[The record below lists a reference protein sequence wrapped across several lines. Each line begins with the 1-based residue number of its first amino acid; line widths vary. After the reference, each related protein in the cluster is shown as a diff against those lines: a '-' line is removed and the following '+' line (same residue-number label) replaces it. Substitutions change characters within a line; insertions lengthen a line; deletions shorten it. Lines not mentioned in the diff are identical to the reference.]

1 MRIPSAVLAAMLA
14 ACAPAPAPPRPP
26 LPAAPVLVDGPLPP
40 VTGER
45 DPDGEDDGGTIVG
58 PNLRALAAA
67 PAVGWA
73 RIAPPAGA
81 HDLVCDVAAI
91 GDRAAVSFAEKMIDV
106 DGAQIHLLDPATG
119 AWTLALDWDRG
130 GGPGRSHEVGG
141 QGIARVRVA
150 DGRLWAPDGDAPE
163 RGGFGW
169 SEADFEDYVFVS
181 QPGGIFPPLGPGN
194 APPASTVVL
203 PWAFHVFDVIS
214 YRGARIATGG
224 TATDDG
230 ATRFPGGLFVGDAS
244 ARLWPPRFRV
254 GDDRRR
260 VGVVRTTFAHRFGGR
275 LYVGLQNNEWRLSWD
290 LAVLTGDPRADA
302 TPPPVRIRV
311 TPDGGRMTRRF
322 ASGGGRLYWI
332 AGLPRP
338 RAAELW
344 VSADGVWFRPIGLPA
359 DAGVPQDLVIAD
371 DVRWLLA
378 SGGLYRAGPDDVFV
392 RVAAAPPSDPFGRW
406 DTFCSAPL
414 AVVGD
419 QLLAGSTRDGALWR
433 VTAGARR

>member
-1 MRIPSAVLAAMLA
+1 
-14 ACAPAPAPPRPP
+14 
-26 LPAAPVLVDGPLPP
+26 
-40 VTGER
+40 
-45 DPDGEDDGGTIVG
+45 
-58 PNLRALAAA
+58 
-67 PAVGWA
+67 
-73 RIAPPAGA
+73 
-81 HDLVCDVAAI
+81 
-91 GDRAAVSFAEKMIDV
+91 VS
-106 DGAQIHLLDPATG
+106 L
-119 AWTLALDWDRG
+119 
-130 GGPGRSHEVGG
+130 
-141 QGIARVRVA
+141 
-150 DGRLWAPDGDAPE
+150 
-163 RGGFGW
+163 
-169 SEADFEDYVFVS
+169 
-181 QPGGIFPPLGPGN
+181 PGGIFPPLGAGN

-203 PWAFHVFDVIS
+203 PWAFHVFDVIA

-230 ATRFPGGLFVGDAS
+230 ATRFPGGLFVGDAG

-344 VSADGVWFRPIGLPA
+344 VSADGVWFRPLGLPP

-378 SGGLYRAGPDDVFV
+378 SGGLYRAGADDVFV

-414 AVVGD
+414 AVVAD

-433 VTAGARR
+433 VTAGAMR